1 MARKKTK
8 GGRDAA
14 GSSDTTNAFAVG
26 DGIYLDPVRIRFQH
40 SKIRPVFS
48 GCGGRSVKGTLQEI
62 RDGKTQVSDLPPV
75 QVLMRPEEQED
86 GQKWYFS
93 LNNRRVWVL
102 KRLREEGLLEQYDN
116 KVFVRVC
123 APKSSQERERY
134 SVKNCA
140 LEAKI
145 IPENNRGKGKNRSKP
160 KSDTNKDDKVEEAET
175 SSPALRAPTK
185 ATENAVNED
194 DSDEDDSEDDDSATG
209 RSASR
214 FGVLLV

>member
-8 GGRDAA
+8 GDRDAA
-14 GSSDTTNAFAVG
+14 GSSDTTNASAVG
-26 DGIYLDPVRIRFQH
+26 DGMYLDPVRIRFQH

-48 GCGGRSVKGTLQEI
+48 GCGRSVEGTLQEI
-62 RDGKTQVSDLPPV
+62 RDGKTHVSDLPPI
-75 QVLMRPEEQED
+75 QVLMGPEQED

-93 LNNRRVWVL
+93 LNNRRLWVL

-116 KVFVRVC
+116 KVFVRVR
-123 APKSSQERERY
+123 APKSNQERERY

-160 KSDTNKDDKVEEAET
+160 KSGTNKDDKVEEAET

-185 ATENAVNED
+185 ATENTVNED

-209 RSASR
+209 RSANR